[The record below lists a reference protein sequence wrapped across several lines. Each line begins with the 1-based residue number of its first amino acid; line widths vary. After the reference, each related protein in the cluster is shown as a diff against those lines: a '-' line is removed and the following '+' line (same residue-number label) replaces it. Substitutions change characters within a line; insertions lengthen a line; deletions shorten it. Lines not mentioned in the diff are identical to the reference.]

1 MQDARAALAAALRR
15 VADGDRAAF
24 EEVYRRT
31 SAKLFG
37 VCLRILPG
45 RSEAEEALQDAYLS
59 VWQRA
64 GSFDE
69 SRGSAMT
76 WLIAL
81 ARNRAV
87 DRRRASGKLPVVP
100 LDLAAAVADDSP
112 DPFALLDAD
121 GEDRRL
127 AACLAQ
133 LQPRDAR
140 FLQSAFLE
148 GETYAELAE
157 RAGQPLGTVKSRI
170 RRALLALRDCLS

>member
-1 MQDARAALAAALRR
+1 MLAAALRR
-15 VADGDRAAF
+15 VAVGDRTAF
-24 EEVYRRT
+24 EEVYRRS

-45 RSEAEEALQDAYLS
+45 RSEAEEALQDAYFS

-64 GSFDE
+64 ASFDE

-87 DRRRASGKLPVVP
+87 DRRRAGGKLPVAS
-100 LDLAAAVADDSP
+100 LDLAAEVADDSP
-112 DPFALLDAD
+112 DAFAIVDAE
-121 GEDRRL
+121 GENRRL
-127 AACLAQ
+127 AACLAK

-140 FLQSAFLE
+140 FLQHAFLE
-148 GETYAELAE
+148 GATYAELAA

-170 RRALLALRDCLS
+170 RRALLTLRECLR

>member
-1 MQDARAALAAALRR
+1 M
-15 VADGDRAAF
+15 
-24 EEVYRRT
+24 
-31 SAKLFG
+31 
-37 VCLRILPG
+37 
-45 RSEAEEALQDAYLS
+45 QDAYLS

-87 DRRRASGKLPVVP
+87 DRRRAGGKLPVVA
-100 LDLAAAVADDSP
+100 LDLAAEIPDESP
-112 DPFALLDAD
+112 DAFTLLDAD
-121 GEDRRL
+121 DEDRRL
-127 AACLAQ
+127 AVCLAQ

-148 GETYAELAE
+148 GATYAELAE

-170 RRALLALRDCLS
+170 RRALLALRECLA